1 MHAPGLRYG
10 ILFVYLPT
18 QGAVATVLDSLEEI
32 TCLTECLGGEEEFLE
47 HMLTDAKL
55 HMLLNVSYMYNHTRM
70 CTV

>member
-1 MHAPGLRYG
+1 
-10 ILFVYLPT
+10 
-18 QGAVATVLDSLEEI
+18 VAAVLDSLEEI